1 MTCTTTVTPFVSYF
15 HPNTARRSVFS
26 HRALTLR
33 RSVVACSR
41 AVAGPTCTARSLL
54 LAPSPSPV
62 AVLHQYL
69 APRFGHAPR
78 SPLPLVARIARRVE
92 PRMVLMLAHAAV
104 VGCLWCSCAASD
116 PNGWNRPIQA
126 SPPLCCKCMFLVFQ
140 SLKSYVAVVFLW
152 ILQSRSEM
160 LYMLRVF

>member
-15 HPNTARRSVFS
+15 HPNTARSLRSVFS

-104 VGCLWCSCAASD
+104 VGCLWCSCAAASD

-126 SPPLCCKCMFLVFQ
+126 YPP
-140 SLKSYVAVVFLW
+140 YVANVCF
-152 ILQSRSEM
+152 SCFSH
-160 LYMLRVF
+160 